1 MPGRGSE
8 LHTGIGL
15 CSEAGMWPIWSGQL
29 GRDSSLL
36 TPIYFGPVF
45 PIWTSS
51 KQGLQ
56 PRGDAYLPDFTGHVP
71 LVWEL
76 KPHLEGMLSP
86 GEMEVTS
93 ESTDGSSRESQ
104 AGKED
109 SPRAV
114 RLLGT
119 FLFIESK
126 LRHDAVR
133 QKTGMKTV
141 DEQIVNDFGFWVTG
155 QCFKQTF
162 LQCCFEMCQF

>member
-1 MPGRGSE
+1 MTNLVGAVGEGLISPHSHILLALFFRFGLHQSKVSSRG
-8 LHTGIGL
+8 
-15 CSEAGMWPIWSGQL
+15 
-29 GRDSSLL
+29 
-36 TPIYFGPVF
+36 
-45 PIWTSS
+45 
-51 KQGLQ
+51 
-56 PRGDAYLPDFTGHVP
+56 GDAYLPDFTGHVP
-71 LVWEL
+71 LAWEL

-141 DEQIVNDFGFWVTG
+141 DEQIVNDFGF
-155 QCFKQTF
+155 
-162 LQCCFEMCQF
+162 